1 MIHAKILAGFQQ
13 QLQATYDVS
22 STIRHK
28 GERGRSRETGVGR
41 FLKENLPEAY
51 GVGTGEVFSFNTE
64 GISPQCD
71 IVIYDRMHTPI
82 FGKDTSVQQIP
93 IEGVFAIIEVR
104 SIIDTVALEDARTKF
119 GAIRS
124 LWQNAQAK
132 SASRKRDNEGPAF
145 FLFGFKLKITPQR
158 CLSFLHDTRA
168 EDTTLVA
175 LDAGHSVWVS
185 PRDKKKILRPEWLP
199 THDPEIGM
207 YSALAFFYFHV
218 LSACQS
224 EPQPLDFMKIW
235 LSS

>member
-28 GERGRSRETGVGR
+28 GERGRSREYGVAR

-71 IVIYDRMHTPI
+71 LVVYDRMRTPI
-82 FGKDTSVQQIP
+82 FGKDKSVQQIP

-104 SIIDTVALEDARTKF
+104 SIIDTAALEDARTKF
-119 GAIRS
+119 AAIRA
-124 LWQNAQAK
+124 LAKEAQAN
-132 SASRKRDNEGPAF
+132 SASRKRDSEGPAF
-145 FLFGFKLKITPQR
+145 FLFGFKLKSTPQR
-158 CLSFLHDTRA
+158 CLSFLHVTRA

-175 LDAGHSVWVS
+175 LDAGHSVWVK
-185 PRDKKKILRPEWLP
+185 PRDKKKSLRPEWLP
-199 THDPEIGM
+199 THDPEMGM
-207 YSALAFFYFHV
+207 YSALGFFYFHV

-224 EPQPLDFMKIW
+224 KPQPLDFIKIW
-235 LSS
+235 LSC